1 MKVLTTLTAL
11 IALSSVVLAQDT
23 MKDSTMKD
31 GMKDSMMKDI
41 SASFTTVHAP
51 TTGVATIKVG
61 KEGSTLELS
70 NFKTEPAPDLH
81 VWLYNGLPSE
91 IKDGSPLKVAGKYID
106 LGGLKTN
113 LSSASIKIPAGTDLN
128 KYNSVVLWCDQFSV
142 TFGVA
147 RFAKGDAAMMGKEDA
162 MMAGKMMADASLAT
176 GSFKSVAAPTKGDI
190 SISQGKNNLVLN
202 IQNFKTEPA
211 PDLEVLLYKKLPAS
225 SVKDIKKGY
234 AGQFIR
240 VGVLKNFSGEVTLNL
255 PKGIKLENYRTL
267 VLWCNQVKALF
278 ATANLEQAGMMKK

>member
-11 IALSSVVLAQDT
+11 ITLSSLAFAQDT
-23 MKDSTMKD
+23 MKD
-31 GMKDSMMKDI
+31 GMMKDV

-51 TTGVATIKVG
+51 TTGTATIKVG
-61 KEGSTLELS
+61 KEGSTLEFS

-91 IKDGSPLKVAGKYID
+91 LKDSDPLKVSGKYID

-113 LSSASIKIPAGTDLN
+113 VSSASIKIPAGTDLT

-147 RFAKGDAAMMGKEDA
+147 RFATADAAMMKKDDA
-162 MMAGKMMADASLAT
+162 MMIDKMGLAS
-176 GSFKSVAAPTKGDI
+176 GSFKSGAAPTKGDI
-190 SISQGKNNLVLN
+190 SITQGKSNLVLN

-255 PKGIKLENYRTL
+255 PKGIKLENYHTL